1 MKVKGRRER
10 RSAAFATGISKI
22 GSLTSRIVLPSMADY
37 ARVWSRIIIR
47 NPMAIGQR
55 KEEGMEKPIV
65 MFTLS
70 TCSHC
75 KATKKFLD
83 DCAVKYEFTDV
94 DLLDGEER
102 SAILE
107 DVRRWNPRCS
117 FPTIIIGDKVIVGFR
132 EDEIKEA
139 LGL

>member
-1 MKVKGRRER
+1 MPQPVK
-10 RSAAFATGISKI
+10 
-22 GSLTSRIVLPSMADY
+22 MY
-37 ARVWSRIIIR
+37 
-47 NPMAIGQR
+47 
-55 KEEGMEKPIV
+55 
-65 MFTLS
+65 TLS

-83 DCAVKYEFTDV
+83 NCRVKYEFTDV

-102 SAILE
+102 VAILE
-107 DVRRWNPRCS
+107 DVKSWNPKGS
-117 FPTIIIGDKVIVGFR
+117 FPTIIIGDKVIVGYR